1 MAILNGGIN
10 MKRLGKYTGN
20 IYDENFDTSKINECC
35 LLIKDEDAENKEYI
49 DNKEVAL
56 YRIYFNIAAYYY
68 HRAIQLMDIWHY
80 DYYPLQSRHVH
91 LYLIHRYM
99 KGLVFQH

>member
-49 DNKEVAL
+49 DNKRKEL
-56 YRIYFNIAAYYY
+56 KQKCLLCMGCPAA
-68 HRAIQLMDIWHY
+68 MTD
-80 DYYPLQSRHVH
+80 
-91 LYLIHRYM
+91 
-99 KGLVFQH
+99 K